1 MDELEIFSKRI
12 KNYIEKAKNGGVSLL
27 NFLDDAHLGVLKSQ
41 IINDNNVYYYGGFKN
56 ADTLRAIISPYEVL
70 NEDFKIVVFKIIYNK
85 KYYEIGHRNVLGSL
99 MNLGIKRECIG
110 DIVIND
116 DIFFA
121 CTEEI
126 SDYIKDNLNYIGNAP
141 VNLEKIDY
149 EVENVIKYE
158 SKEYFITSLRIDNI
172 ISAAYNLS
180 RKESHD
186 MIINGLV
193 FINHVLCLN
202 PSKDIK
208 LGEEISVRK
217 KGRVKLSQ
225 IGGNTKSGRIVATL
239 AKRI

>member
-41 IINDNNVYYYGGFKN
+41 ILNDYNVYYYGGFKN
-56 ADTLRAIISPYEVL
+56 ADTLRAIISPYYVEK
-70 NEDFKIVVFKIIYNK
+70 EDFKIVVFKIIYNK

-116 DIFFA
+116 DIYFA

-149 EVENVIKYE
+149 EVENVIRYDNKE
-158 SKEYFITSLRIDNI
+158 SFISSLRLDNV

-186 MIINGLV
+186 LIINGLV

-202 PSKDIK
+202 HSKEIK
-208 LGEEISVRK
+208 IDEQISVRK
-217 KGRVKLSQ
+217 KGRFKIST
-225 IGGNTKSGRIVATL
+225 IGGNTKSGRIVVTIS
-239 AKRI
+239 KRI